1 MLSDLFLN
9 LGYGL
14 RVTRCNSF
22 IVISQEKVPMI
33 NKRILLVE
41 DDQDIRDTLIELLEG
56 EGYEV
61 FFAEN
66 GQVGLDR
73 LTEGAVLPNLILLDL
88 MMPIKD
94 GFQFCA
100 EKDAN
105 PKIAHLPVVVMS
117 ADGHVRENQQRVNAL
132 AYLKKPLDIYEIIN
146 TVEKYCL

>member
-1 MLSDLFLN
+1 
-9 LGYGL
+9 
-14 RVTRCNSF
+14 
-22 IVISQEKVPMI
+22 MI

>member
-1 MLSDLFLN
+1 
-9 LGYGL
+9 
-14 RVTRCNSF
+14 
-22 IVISQEKVPMI
+22 MI
-33 NKRILLVE
+33 NKKILLVE

-73 LTEGAVLPNLILLDL
+73 LTAGGVLPNLILLDL

>member
-1 MLSDLFLN
+1 
-9 LGYGL
+9 
-14 RVTRCNSF
+14 
-22 IVISQEKVPMI
+22 MI

-41 DDQDIRDTLIELLEG
+41 DDQDIRETLIELLEG

-66 GQVGLDR
+66 GQVGLDK
-73 LTEGAVLPNLILLDL
+73 LSQSTILPNLILLDL

-105 PKIAHLPVVVMS
+105 PLIAHLPVVVMS
-117 ADGHVRENQQRVNAL
+117 ADGHIRENQQRVNAR
-132 AYLKKPLDIYEIIN
+132 AYLKKPL
-146 TVEKYCL
+146 